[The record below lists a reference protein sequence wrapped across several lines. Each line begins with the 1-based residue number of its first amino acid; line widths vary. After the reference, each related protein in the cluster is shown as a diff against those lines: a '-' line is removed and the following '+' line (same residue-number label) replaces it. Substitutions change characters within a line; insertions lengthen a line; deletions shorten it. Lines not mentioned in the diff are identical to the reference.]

1 MEPSGFY
8 LRVLNLL
15 LSSFLDL
22 VLQKSA
28 TKVTSINAAGDWN
41 CFLEH
46 NSINR
51 GTLKWLNTYIAYLL
65 WSMTMNPPRSSVWGG
80 EWSLK
85 NLSIFLKQNISWRKD
100 FFMYLITYF
109 IPTKIVRSVKKTFYF
124 RWQRLLSLEEVYFHT
139 P

>member
-1 MEPSGFY
+1 
-8 LRVLNLL
+8 
-15 LSSFLDL
+15 
-22 VLQKSA
+22 
-28 TKVTSINAAGDWN
+28 
-41 CFLEH
+41 
-46 NSINR
+46 
-51 GTLKWLNTYIAYLL
+51 
-65 WSMTMNPPRSSVWGG
+65 MTMNPPRSSVWGG